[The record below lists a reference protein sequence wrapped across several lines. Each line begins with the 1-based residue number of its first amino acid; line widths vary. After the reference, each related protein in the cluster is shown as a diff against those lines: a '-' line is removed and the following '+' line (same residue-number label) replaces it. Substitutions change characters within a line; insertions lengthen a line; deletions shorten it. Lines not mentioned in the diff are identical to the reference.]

1 MGKGGRRS
9 DEGGEETHEKP
20 GRDAPLIPFVAPSL
34 RRFSS
39 SPLKKCFDGESHDQI
54 RQIKEPDRRHI
65 PDTSRFGD
73 AELADLGRS

>member
-1 MGKGGRRS
+1 LYATTATA
-9 DEGGEETHEKP
+9 DPP
-20 GRDAPLIPFVAPSL
+20 GP
-34 RRFSS
+34 S

-73 AELADLGRS
+73 AELTDLGRS

>member
-1 MGKGGRRS
+1 MRC
-9 DEGGEETHEKP
+9 
-20 GRDAPLIPFVAPSL
+20 
-34 RRFSS
+34 

-73 AELADLGRS
+73 AELADLGRLQPE